1 MLCKLLLVLPKP
13 SVLWR
18 SLPVLLLGIPLLITG
33 CCLDFCNAYRGKG
46 VKVDGVRLKHKR
58 IVEIDGTLEKRFE
71 VDGHAGDIEIRGIP
85 GRQAHLRVE
94 VYEYRPGDAKVRLTE
109 SGDLVLETESGRP
122 AAVGELSAE
131 LPQDLALRVE
141 TGMGE
146 IEISTGMGD
155 VDLKDLTDVL
165 WLEAST
171 GMGDL
176 SLSSAEALERVTL
189 STGMGGIHV
198 KHSAVNRIEV
208 SSGMGSIDLRDC
220 EFGRVTGST
229 GMGSI
234 HFRDTAYE
242 HSDVSTG
249 MGSVKYH

>member
-1 MLCKLLLVLPKP
+1 
-13 SVLWR
+13 
-18 SLPVLLLGIPLLITG
+18 LLGIPLLITG
-33 CCLDFCNAYRGKG
+33 CCLDLCNVYRGKG

-71 VDGHAGDIEIRGIP
+71 VEGHAGDIEIRGIP

-94 VYEYRPGDAKVRLTE
+94 VYEYRPGDAEVRLTE
-109 SGDLVLETESGRP
+109 SGDLVLETESGHP

-131 LPQDLALRVE
+131 LPRDLALRVE

-146 IEISTGMGD
+146 IEIRAMKGSPGMEISTGMGD
-155 VDLKDLTDVL
+155 VDLKNLADVL
-165 WLEAST
+165 LIEAST

-176 SLSSAEALERVTL
+176 SLSSSEALERVTL